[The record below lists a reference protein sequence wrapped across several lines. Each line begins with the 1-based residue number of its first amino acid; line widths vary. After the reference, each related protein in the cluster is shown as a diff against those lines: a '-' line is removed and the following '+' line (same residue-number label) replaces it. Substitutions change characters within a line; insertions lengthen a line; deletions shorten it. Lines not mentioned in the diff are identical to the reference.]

1 MKILKTLG
9 ILISNVK
16 ECFCGN
22 TPPAEADLTKESACN
37 QKCPG
42 DSSKICGASWRMN
55 VYETGNN
62 ENQKDPRFN
71 QSIKMFTTQDMK
83 VGWP

>member
-1 MKILKTLG
+1 M

-22 TPPAEADLTKESACN
+22 TPPAEEDVTKDSACN

-55 VYETGNN
+55 VYETGDH
-62 ENQKDPRFN
+62 ENQKHSKF
-71 QSIKMFTTQDMK
+71 QSKCSQHRIREW
-83 VGWP
+83 VGHDSRAVL

>member
-1 MKILKTLG
+1 M

-22 TPPAEADLTKESACN
+22 TPPAEEDLTKESACN

-55 VYETGNN
+55 VYETGDHD
-62 ENQKDPRFN
+62 NQKDLRFN
-71 QSIKMFTTQDMK
+71 QSKCSKHRIREW
-83 VGWP
+83 VGHDSRAVL